1 MNRWVEFFLALIILI
16 VLSPVFITI
25 AILIFL
31 TDVQSPFFISKRV
44 GQYGNEFN
52 MYKFRSMKNDA
63 KLKHIVSTSDSDQRI
78 TWIGK
83 VIRKFKLDEISQIGN
98 ILLGDMKFVGPRPN
112 VKVETDLYTIEEQQ
126 ILAIKPG
133 ITDISSIVF
142 ADLNTILSQSK
153 DANLDYNQLVRP
165 WKSRLALI
173 YVKNRNFS
181 LDIQLIFLTVYN
193 IFFRKSALKLTQRIV
208 AKFSSDHLLI
218 QISGREIVLF
228 PYPPPGSDD
237 IVMQR

>member
-1 MNRWVEFFLALIILI
+1 MNRWVEFLLALIILI
-16 VLSPVFITI
+16 VLSPVFIIITL
-25 AILIFL
+25 LIFF
-31 TDVQSPFFISKRV
+31 TDFQSPFFISKRV

-83 VIRKFKLDEISQIGN
+83 VIRKFKLDEFSQIGN
-98 ILLGDMKFVGPRPN
+98 ILLGDMRFVGPRPN

-126 ILAIKPG
+126 ILTIKPG

-165 WKSRLALI
+165 WKSRLAII
-173 YVKNRNFS
+173 YVQNRNFY
-181 LDIQLIFLTVYN
+181 LDMKLLFLTGCN
-193 IFFRKSALKLTQRIV
+193 IFFRNYTLKLIQKIV
-208 AKFSSDHLLI
+208 SKYSNDELLI
-218 QISGREIVLF
+218 QISRREITLF
-228 PYPPPGSDD
+228 SYPPPGSNC
-237 IVMQR
+237 IVIDR

>member
-1 MNRWVEFFLALIILI
+1 MNRWVEFLLALIILI
-16 VLSPVFITI
+16 VLSPVFIIITL
-25 AILIFL
+25 LIFF
-31 TDVQSPFFISKRV
+31 TDFQSPFFISKRV

-83 VIRKFKLDEISQIGN
+83 VIRKFKLDEFSQIGN
-98 ILLGDMKFVGPRPN
+98 ILLGDMRFVGPRPN

-126 ILAIKPG
+126 ILTIKPG

-153 DANLDYNQLVRP
+153 DVNLDYNQLVRP
-165 WKSRLALI
+165 WKSRLAII
-173 YVKNRNFS
+173 YVQNQSFY
-181 LDIQLIFLTVYN
+181 LDMKLILLTGYN
-193 IFFRKSALKLTQRIV
+193 IFFRKATLKLIQKIV
-208 AKFSSDHLLI
+208 SKFSSDQLLI
-218 QISGREIVLF
+218 QISGREITLF
-228 PYPPPGSDD
+228 PYPPPGSNS
-237 IVMQR
+237 IVTSR

>member
-31 TDVQSPFFISKRV
+31 TDFQSPFFISKRV

-63 KLKHIVSTSDSDQRI
+63 KLKHIVSTSDSDRRI

-83 VIRKFKLDEISQIGN
+83 VIRKVKLDEISQIGN

-112 VKVETDLYTIEEQQ
+112 VKVETDLYTTEEQQ
-126 ILAIKPG
+126 ILSIKPG

-173 YVKNRNFS
+173 YVQNRNFS

-193 IFFRKSALKLTQRIV
+193 IFFRNSTLKLIQKIV
-208 AKFSSDHLLI
+208 AKFSSDQLLI
-218 QISGREIVLF
+218 QISGREISLF
-228 PYPPPGSDD
+228 PYPPPGSDS
-237 IVMQR
+237 VVTSR

>member
-16 VLSPVFITI
+16 VLSPVFIIIT
-25 AILIFL
+25 ILIFL
-31 TDVQSPFFISKRV
+31 TDFQSPFFISKRV

-83 VIRKFKLDEISQIGN
+83 LIRKFKLDEISQIGN
-98 ILLGDMKFVGPRPN
+98 ILLGNMKFVGPRPN
-112 VKVETDLYTIEEQQ
+112 VKVETDLYTTEEQH
-126 ILAIKPG
+126 ILSVKPG

-142 ADLNTILSQSK
+142 SDLNTILSQSI
-153 DANLDYNQLVRP
+153 DPNLDYNQLVRP

-173 YVKNRNFS
+173 YVQNRNFF
-181 LDIQLIFLTVYN
+181 LDIQILFLTVYN
-193 IFFRKSALKLTQRIV
+193 IFFRNSTIKLVQKIV
-208 AKFSSDHLLI
+208 SKYSRDKLLI
-218 QISGREIVLF
+218 QISGREVSLF
-228 PYPPPGSDD
+228 PYPPPGSVD
-237 IVMQR
+237 IVMER